1 MLTFL
6 LIINKETFMSKI
18 QEELE
23 KQHKELRRLAAVA
36 NNNRRTINLA
46 NQRSFLT
53 QTIQE
58 VSR

>member
-1 MLTFL
+1 
-6 LIINKETFMSKI
+6 MSKI
-18 QEELE
+18 QEKLE
-23 KQHKELRRLAAVA
+23 KHHKELRRLAVVA
-36 NNNRRTINLA
+36 NNNRQTINLA

>member
-1 MLTFL
+1 
-6 LIINKETFMSKI
+6 MSKI

-23 KQHKELRRLAAVA
+23 KQHKELRRLAKVA
-36 NNNRRTINLA
+36 SNNRRTINLA